1 MDKIL
6 TLQLF
11 NDYIINPFIYNHFIM
26 NANIIFAYLFNFI

>member
-6 TLQLF
+6 TSQLF
-11 NDYIINPFIYNHFIM
+11 NDYIINPFLYNHFIM